1 MTFDR
6 RVIQD
11 IRLRRAQAECRTAL
25 QVSEAVAAQLLEVS
39 GVLERGVQPANI
51 RATPQDVERLLP
63 LAKAIEAEEAMLE
76 PHEVAM
82 HTPRRAV

>member
-11 IRLRRAQAECRTAL
+11 IRLRRAQAECAAAL
-25 QVSEAVAAQLLEVS
+25 KVSEAVAAQMVQLSGVQERGIDPARLRVTPAEVHRLLE
-39 GVLERGVQPANI
+39 
-51 RATPQDVERLLP
+51 
-63 LAKAIEAEEAMLE
+63 LARTIEAEEAMLE
-76 PHEVAM
+76 PHEAAR